1 MEEATD
7 GDRRADGR
15 RRENRGEKVL
25 ERCQTGE
32 IVKSRTFQRETEEER
47 ERERERKESRKEGTR
62 EVNGG

>member
-47 ERERERKESRKEGTR
+47 EREREKRIAERRDT
-62 EVNGG
+62 GG